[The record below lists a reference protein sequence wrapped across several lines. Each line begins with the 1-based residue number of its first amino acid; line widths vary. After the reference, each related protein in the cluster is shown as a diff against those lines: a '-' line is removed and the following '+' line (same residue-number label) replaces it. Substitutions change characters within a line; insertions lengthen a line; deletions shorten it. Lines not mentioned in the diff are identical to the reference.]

1 MSPLSTTASEGYTGM
16 AAEATPLMGVHM
28 VFDRFKNWVKAEIGP
43 TVECPLCHTNNPEGA
58 SECAQCLYQLGKA
71 SFEQVA
77 TVDEEEASSL
87 FDELIGEM
95 EEEEEEGIVDWSK
108 GKFTMDDVTLDVE
121 QYGED
126 DIITLSGAP
135 TFSLTVDHPEPAD
148 EEELDYEL
156 QPADAPEFVTK
167 FEVPAED
174 LRPLEAIQTQQ
185 LSLVEPT
192 ADAPRNVKVVAADE
206 VPDLNGDLPDRFIVT
221 TESTEDTEDTESAE
235 AEAETDIE
243 SELETESVPE
253 VKTEV
258 KSEAESAIE
267 SQPESDEMTES
278 NLLSMKKSELITIAD
293 EAGLSTAGTK
303 AILTARILGEEVE
316 SDVPEETTEVTEI
329 ETEIEAEVEDEPE
342 TAPEA
347 IPMPASVMPSPP
359 PVAARAV
366 DPMDAAFD
374 GGVEH
379 IPLTRANAIMDLPT
393 PPRIPRIPATQAPS
407 LPHLA
412 AANDAFDSPDQSM
425 FWPWPQQDEWSD
437 RDVVMKIKDAMEAAK
452 RRDVAQATV
461 IIDEVG
467 PHLGSRTKLLYPIG
481 ALLQRI
487 GRAATVDKMMTAA
500 LTAEPDDKHVQTAKS
515 KLRP

>member
-1 MSPLSTTASEGYTGM
+1 
-16 AAEATPLMGVHM
+16 M
-28 VFDRFKNWVKAEIGP
+28 VFDRFKNWRKAGIGP

-206 VPDLNGDLPDRFIVT
+206 VPDSNGDLPDRFIVT

-253 VKTEV
+253 VGTEV
-258 KSEAESAIE
+258 ESEAESAIG

-278 NLLSMKKSELITIAD
+278 KLLSMKKSELITIAD

-374 GGVEH
+374 GRVEH

-412 AANDAFDSPDQSM
+412 AANDALDSPDQSM

-487 GRAATVDKMMTAA
+487 GRASTVDKMMTAA
-500 LTAEPDDKHVQTAKS
+500 LAAEPDDKHVQTAKS

>member
-1 MSPLSTTASEGYTGM
+1 
-16 AAEATPLMGVHM
+16 M
-28 VFDRFKNWVKAEIGP
+28 VFDRFKNWRKAAIGP

-58 SECAQCLYQLGKA
+58 SECAQCQYQLGKA

-95 EEEEEEGIVDWSK
+95 EEEEEEGIIDWSK

-148 EEELDYEL
+148 
-156 QPADAPEFVTK
+156 APEFVTK

-174 LRPLEAIQTQQ
+174 MRPLEAIQTQQ

-206 VPDLNGDLPDRFIVT
+206 VPDSNGDLPDRFIVT
-221 TESTEDTEDTESAE
+221 TESTEDIEDTESAE

-253 VKTEV
+253 VETEV
-258 KSEAESAIE
+258 ESEAESAIE

-329 ETEIEAEVEDEPE
+329 ETEIEPESQPE

-374 GGVEH
+374 GRVEH

-412 AANDAFDSPDQSM
+412 AANDALDSPDQSM

-487 GRAATVDKMMTAA
+487 GRASTVDKMMTAA
-500 LTAEPDDKHVQTAKS
+500 LAAEPDDKHVQTAKS

>member
-1 MSPLSTTASEGYTGM
+1 
-16 AAEATPLMGVHM
+16 M

-95 EEEEEEGIVDWSK
+95 EEEEEEGIIDWSK

-135 TFSLTVDHPEPAD
+135 TFSLTVDNPEPTD

-206 VPDLNGDLPDRFIVT
+206 VPDSNGDLPDRFIVT

-235 AEAETDIE
+235 AEAETE
-243 SELETESVPE
+243 SELEADSVPE
-253 VKTEV
+253 VE
-258 KSEAESAIE
+258 SEAESAIE

-293 EAGLSTAGTK
+293 EVGLSTAGTK

-374 GGVEH
+374 SRVEH

-412 AANDAFDSPDQSM
+412 AANDALDSPDQSM

-452 RRDVAQATV
+452 RSDVAQATV

-487 GRAATVDKMMTAA
+487 GRASTVDKMMTAA
-500 LTAEPDDKHVQTAKS
+500 LAAEPDDKHVQTAKS

>member
-1 MSPLSTTASEGYTGM
+1 
-16 AAEATPLMGVHM
+16 M
-28 VFDRFKNWVKAEIGP
+28 VFDRFKNWRKAEIGP

-108 GKFTMDDVTLDVE
+108 SKFTMDDVTIDVE

-126 DIITLSGAP
+126 DLITLSGAP

-148 EEELDYEL
+148 EEEPDYEL

-192 ADAPRNVKVVAADE
+192 ADAPRDVKVVAADE
-206 VPDLNGDLPDRFIVT
+206 VPDSNGDLPDRFIVT
-221 TESTEDTEDTESAE
+221 TESTEDTESAE
-235 AEAETDIE
+235 AETETDIE
-243 SELETESVPE
+243 SELEAESVPE
-253 VKTEV
+253 VE
-258 KSEAESAIE
+258 SEAESAIE

-374 GGVEH
+374 GGVER

-393 PPRIPRIPATQAPS
+393 PPRIPRMPATQAPS

-412 AANDAFDSPDQSM
+412 AANDALDSPDQSM

-452 RRDVAQATV
+452 RKDVAQATV

-487 GRAATVDKMMTAA
+487 GRAATVDKMMKAA
-500 LTAEPDDKHVQTAKS
+500 LAAEPDDKHIQTAQS

>member
-1 MSPLSTTASEGYTGM
+1 MIT
-16 AAEATPLMGVHM
+16 
-28 VFDRFKNWVKAEIGP
+28 
-43 TVECPLCHTNNPEGA
+43 
-58 SECAQCLYQLGKA
+58 
-71 SFEQVA
+71 VA
-77 TVDEEEASSL
+77 TGDEEEASSL

-95 EEEEEEGIVDWSK
+95 EEEEEEGIIDWSK

-148 EEELDYEL
+148 EEEPDYEL

-206 VPDLNGDLPDRFIVT
+206 VPDSNGDLPDRFIVT
-221 TESTEDTEDTESAE
+221 TESTDDTEDTESAE
-235 AEAETDIE
+235 AEVETDIE

-253 VKTEV
+253 VETEV
-258 KSEAESAIE
+258 ESEAESAIE

-374 GGVEH
+374 SRVEH
-379 IPLTRANAIMDLPT
+379 ISLTRANAIMDLPT

-412 AANDAFDSPDQSM
+412 AANDALDSPDQSM

-487 GRAATVDKMMTAA
+487 GRASTVDKMMTAA
-500 LTAEPDDKHVQTAKS
+500 LAAEPDDKHVQTAKS

>member
-1 MSPLSTTASEGYTGM
+1 L
-16 AAEATPLMGVHM
+16 
-28 VFDRFKNWVKAEIGP
+28 VFDRFKNWRKAEIGP

-108 GKFTMDDVTLDVE
+108 SKFTMDDVTIDVE

-126 DIITLSGAP
+126 DLITLSGAP

-148 EEELDYEL
+148 EEEPDYEL

-192 ADAPRNVKVVAADE
+192 ADAPRDVKVVAADE
-206 VPDLNGDLPDRFIVT
+206 VPDSNGDLPDRFIVT
-221 TESTEDTEDTESAE
+221 TESTEDTESAE
-235 AEAETDIE
+235 AETETDIE
-243 SELETESVPE
+243 SELEAESVPE
-253 VKTEV
+253 VE
-258 KSEAESAIE
+258 SEAESAIE
-267 SQPESDEMTES
+267 AQPESDEMTES

-374 GGVEH
+374 GGVER

-393 PPRIPRIPATQAPS
+393 PPRIPRMPATQAPS

-412 AANDAFDSPDQSM
+412 AANDALDSPDQSM

-452 RRDVAQATV
+452 RKDVAQATV

-487 GRAATVDKMMTAA
+487 GRAATVDKMMKAA
-500 LTAEPDDKHVQTAKS
+500 LAAEPDDKHIQTAQS

>member
-1 MSPLSTTASEGYTGM
+1 
-16 AAEATPLMGVHM
+16 M
-28 VFDRFKNWVKAEIGP
+28 VFDRFKNWRKAEIGP
-43 TVECPLCHTNNPEGA
+43 TVECPLCRTNNPEGA

-108 GKFTMDDVTLDVE
+108 SKFTMDDVTIDVE

-126 DIITLSGAP
+126 DLITLSGAP

-192 ADAPRNVKVVAADE
+192 ADAPRDVKVVAADE
-206 VPDLNGDLPDRFIVT
+206 VPDSNGDLPDRFIVT
-221 TESTEDTEDTESAE
+221 TESTEDTESAE
-235 AEAETDIE
+235 AETETDIE
-243 SELETESVPE
+243 SELEAESVPE
-253 VKTEV
+253 VE
-258 KSEAESAIE
+258 SEAESAIE
-267 SQPESDEMTES
+267 AQPESDEMTES

-374 GGVEH
+374 GGVER

-393 PPRIPRIPATQAPS
+393 PPRIPRMPATQAPS

-412 AANDAFDSPDQSM
+412 AANDALDSPDQSM

-452 RRDVAQATV
+452 RKDVAQATV

-487 GRAATVDKMMTAA
+487 GRAATVDKMMKAA
-500 LTAEPDDKHVQTAKS
+500 LAAEPDDKHIQTAQS

>member
-1 MSPLSTTASEGYTGM
+1 
-16 AAEATPLMGVHM
+16 M
-28 VFDRFKNWVKAEIGP
+28 VFDRFKNWRKAEIGP
-43 TVECPLCHTNNPEGA
+43 TVECPLCRTNNPEGA

-108 GKFTMDDVTLDVE
+108 SKFTMDDVTIDVE

-126 DIITLSGAP
+126 DLITLSGAP

-148 EEELDYEL
+148 EEEPDYEL

-192 ADAPRNVKVVAADE
+192 ADAPRDVKVVAADE
-206 VPDLNGDLPDRFIVT
+206 VPDSNGDLPDRFIVT
-221 TESTEDTEDTESAE
+221 TESTEDTESAE
-235 AEAETDIE
+235 AETETDIE
-243 SELETESVPE
+243 SELEAESVPE
-253 VKTEV
+253 VE
-258 KSEAESAIE
+258 SEAESAIE
-267 SQPESDEMTES
+267 AQPESDEMTES

-374 GGVEH
+374 GGVER

-393 PPRIPRIPATQAPS
+393 PPRIPRMPATQAPS

-412 AANDAFDSPDQSM
+412 AANDALDSPDQSM

-452 RRDVAQATV
+452 RKDVAQATV

-487 GRAATVDKMMTAA
+487 GRAATVDKMMKAA
-500 LTAEPDDKHVQTAKS
+500 LAAEPDDKHIQTAQS

>member
-1 MSPLSTTASEGYTGM
+1 
-16 AAEATPLMGVHM
+16 M
-28 VFDRFKNWVKAEIGP
+28 VFDRFKNWRKAEIGP

-58 SECAQCLYQLGKA
+58 SECAQCQYQLGKA

-95 EEEEEEGIVDWSK
+95 EEEEEEGIIDWSK

-148 EEELDYEL
+148 EEEPDYEL

-206 VPDLNGDLPDRFIVT
+206 VPDSNGDLPDRFIVT

-253 VKTEV
+253 VE
-258 KSEAESAIE
+258 SEAESAIE

-329 ETEIEAEVEDEPE
+329 ETEIEPESQPE

-374 GGVEH
+374 SRVEH

-412 AANDAFDSPDQSM
+412 AANDALDSPDQSM

-487 GRAATVDKMMTAA
+487 GRASTVDKMMTAA
-500 LTAEPDDKHVQTAKS
+500 LAAEPDDKHVQTAKS

>member
-1 MSPLSTTASEGYTGM
+1 M
-16 AAEATPLMGVHM
+16 
-28 VFDRFKNWVKAEIGP
+28 
-43 TVECPLCHTNNPEGA
+43 
-58 SECAQCLYQLGKA
+58 
-71 SFEQVA
+71 
-77 TVDEEEASSL
+77 
-87 FDELIGEM
+87 
-95 EEEEEEGIVDWSK
+95 
-108 GKFTMDDVTLDVE
+108 
-121 QYGED
+121 
-126 DIITLSGAP
+126 
-135 TFSLTVDHPEPAD
+135 
-148 EEELDYEL
+148 
-156 QPADAPEFVTK
+156 
-167 FEVPAED
+167 
-174 LRPLEAIQTQQ
+174 
-185 LSLVEPT
+185 
-192 ADAPRNVKVVAADE
+192 
-206 VPDLNGDLPDRFIVT
+206 T
-221 TESTEDTEDTESAE
+221 TESTEDTESAE

-243 SELETESVPE
+243 SELEAESVPE
-253 VKTEV
+253 VETEV
-258 KSEAESAIE
+258 ESEAESAIE
-267 SQPESDEMTES
+267 AQPESDEMTES

-374 GGVEH
+374 GGVER

-393 PPRIPRIPATQAPS
+393 PPRIPRMPATQAPS

-412 AANDAFDSPDQSM
+412 AANDALDSPDQSM

-452 RRDVAQATV
+452 RKDVAQATV

-487 GRAATVDKMMTAA
+487 GRAATVDKMMKAA
-500 LTAEPDDKHVQTAKS
+500 LAAEPDDKHIQTAQS

>member
-1 MSPLSTTASEGYTGM
+1 
-16 AAEATPLMGVHM
+16 M
-28 VFDRFKNWVKAEIGP
+28 VFDRFKNWRKAEIGP

-58 SECAQCLYQLGKA
+58 SECAQCQYQLGKA

-95 EEEEEEGIVDWSK
+95 EEEEEEGIIDWSK

-148 EEELDYEL
+148 EEEPDYEL

-206 VPDLNGDLPDRFIVT
+206 VPDSNGDLPDRFIVT
-221 TESTEDTEDTESAE
+221 TESTDDTEDTESAE

-253 VKTEV
+253 VETEV
-258 KSEAESAIE
+258 ESEAESAIE

-278 NLLSMKKSELITIAD
+278 NLLSMKKFELITIAD

-374 GGVEH
+374 SRVEH
-379 IPLTRANAIMDLPT
+379 ISLTRANAIMDLPT

-412 AANDAFDSPDQSM
+412 AANDAPRNLAPGKYPEHGNQGERENQRQCKHEDKNAFIEVKKFSLFLQEP
-425 FWPWPQQDEWSD
+425 PQ
-437 RDVVMKIKDAMEAAK
+437 VVSQAFAQPAK
-452 RRDVAQATV
+452 FIQLFL
-461 IIDEVG
+461 E
-467 PHLGSRTKLLYPIG
+467 SRTSPGYF
-481 ALLQRI
+481 
-487 GRAATVDKMMTAA
+487 
-500 LTAEPDDKHVQTAKS
+500 
-515 KLRP
+515 

>member
-1 MSPLSTTASEGYTGM
+1 
-16 AAEATPLMGVHM
+16 M
-28 VFDRFKNWVKAEIGP
+28 VFDRFKNWRKAEIGP

-95 EEEEEEGIVDWSK
+95 EEEEEEGIIDWSK

-206 VPDLNGDLPDRFIVT
+206 VPDSNGDLPDRFIVT

-243 SELETESVPE
+243 SELEAESVPE
-253 VKTEV
+253 VE
-258 KSEAESAIE
+258 SEAESAIE

-374 GGVEH
+374 GRVEH

-412 AANDAFDSPDQSM
+412 AANDALDSPDQSM

-487 GRAATVDKMMTAA
+487 GRASTVDKMMTAA
-500 LTAEPDDKHVQTAKS
+500 LAAEPDDKHVQTAKS

>member
-1 MSPLSTTASEGYTGM
+1 
-16 AAEATPLMGVHM
+16 M
-28 VFDRFKNWVKAEIGP
+28 VFDRFKKWRKAEFGP

-77 TVDEEEASSL
+77 PVDEEEASSL

-108 GKFTMDDVTLDVE
+108 SKFTMDDVTIDVE

-126 DIITLSGAP
+126 DLITLSGAP

-192 ADAPRNVKVVAADE
+192 ADAPRDVKVVAADE
-206 VPDLNGDLPDRFIVT
+206 VPDSNGDLPDRFIVT
-221 TESTEDTEDTESAE
+221 TESTEDTESAE
-235 AEAETDIE
+235 AETETDIE
-243 SELETESVPE
+243 SELEAESVPE
-253 VKTEV
+253 VE
-258 KSEAESAIE
+258 SEAESAIE
-267 SQPESDEMTES
+267 AQPESDEMTES

-374 GGVEH
+374 SRVEH

-412 AANDAFDSPDQSM
+412 AANDALDSPDQSM

-452 RRDVAQATV
+452 RKDVAQATV

-487 GRAATVDKMMTAA
+487 GRAATVDKMMKAA
-500 LTAEPDDKHVQTAKS
+500 LAAEPDDKHIQTAQS

>member
-1 MSPLSTTASEGYTGM
+1 
-16 AAEATPLMGVHM
+16 M
-28 VFDRFKNWVKAEIGP
+28 VFDRFKNWRKAEIGP

-58 SECAQCLYQLGKA
+58 SECAQCQYQLGKA

-95 EEEEEEGIVDWSK
+95 EEEEEEGIIDWSK

-148 EEELDYEL
+148 EEEPDYEL

-206 VPDLNGDLPDRFIVT
+206 VPDSNGDLPDRFIVT
-221 TESTEDTEDTESAE
+221 TESTDDTEDTESAE

-253 VKTEV
+253 VE
-258 KSEAESAIE
+258 SEAESAIE

-278 NLLSMKKSELITIAD
+278 NLLSMKKFELITIAD

-374 GGVEH
+374 SRVEH
-379 IPLTRANAIMDLPT
+379 ISLTRANAIMDLPT

-412 AANDAFDSPDQSM
+412 AANDALDSPDQSM

-487 GRAATVDKMMTAA
+487 GRASTVDKMMTAA
-500 LTAEPDDKHVQTAKS
+500 LAAEPDDKHVQTAKS

>member
-1 MSPLSTTASEGYTGM
+1 
-16 AAEATPLMGVHM
+16 M
-28 VFDRFKNWVKAEIGP
+28 VFDRFKKWRKAEFGP

-95 EEEEEEGIVDWSK
+95 EEEEEEGIIDWSK

-135 TFSLTVDHPEPAD
+135 TFSLTVDNPEPTD

-206 VPDLNGDLPDRFIVT
+206 VPDSNGDLPDRFIVT
-221 TESTEDTEDTESAE
+221 TESTEDTEDTEDTESAE

-243 SELETESVPE
+243 SELEAESVPE
-253 VKTEV
+253 VE
-258 KSEAESAIE
+258 SEAESAIE

-329 ETEIEAEVEDEPE
+329 ETEIEPESQPE

-374 GGVEH
+374 GRVEH

-412 AANDAFDSPDQSM
+412 AANDALDSPDQSM

-487 GRAATVDKMMTAA
+487 GRASTVDKMMTAA
-500 LTAEPDDKHVQTAKS
+500 LAAEPDDKHVQTAKS

>member
-1 MSPLSTTASEGYTGM
+1 
-16 AAEATPLMGVHM
+16 M

-77 TVDEEEASSL
+77 PVDEEEASSL

-206 VPDLNGDLPDRFIVT
+206 VPDSNGDLPDRFIVT

-243 SELETESVPE
+243 SELEAESLPE
-253 VKTEV
+253 VE
-258 KSEAESAIE
+258 SEAESAIE

-374 GGVEH
+374 GRVEH

-412 AANDAFDSPDQSM
+412 AANDALDSPDQSM

-467 PHLGSRTKLLYPIG
+467 PH
-481 ALLQRI
+481 
-487 GRAATVDKMMTAA
+487 
-500 LTAEPDDKHVQTAKS
+500 QTALS
-515 KLRP
+515 YRCSSAADRPRFDR

>member
-1 MSPLSTTASEGYTGM
+1 
-16 AAEATPLMGVHM
+16 
-28 VFDRFKNWVKAEIGP
+28 
-43 TVECPLCHTNNPEGA
+43 
-58 SECAQCLYQLGKA
+58 
-71 SFEQVA
+71 
-77 TVDEEEASSL
+77 
-87 FDELIGEM
+87 
-95 EEEEEEGIVDWSK
+95 
-108 GKFTMDDVTLDVE
+108 MDDVTIDVE

-126 DIITLSGAP
+126 DLITLSGAP

-192 ADAPRNVKVVAADE
+192 ADAPRDVKVVAADE
-206 VPDLNGDLPDRFIVT
+206 VPDSNGDLPDRFIVT
-221 TESTEDTEDTESAE
+221 TESTEDTESAE
-235 AEAETDIE
+235 AETETDIE
-243 SELETESVPE
+243 SELEAESVPE
-253 VKTEV
+253 VE
-258 KSEAESAIE
+258 SEAESAIE
-267 SQPESDEMTES
+267 AQPESDEMTES

-374 GGVEH
+374 GGVER

-412 AANDAFDSPDQSM
+412 AANDALDSPDQSM

-452 RRDVAQATV
+452 RKDVAQATV

-487 GRAATVDKMMTAA
+487 GRAATVDKMMKAA
-500 LTAEPDDKHVQTAKS
+500 LAAEPDDKHIQTAQS

>member
-1 MSPLSTTASEGYTGM
+1 
-16 AAEATPLMGVHM
+16 M
-28 VFDRFKNWVKAEIGP
+28 VFDRFKNWRKAEIGP

-108 GKFTMDDVTLDVE
+108 SKFTMDDVTIDVE

-126 DIITLSGAP
+126 DLITLSGAP

-148 EEELDYEL
+148 EEEPDYEL

-192 ADAPRNVKVVAADE
+192 ADAPRDVKVVAADE
-206 VPDLNGDLPDRFIVT
+206 VPDSNGDLPDRFIVT
-221 TESTEDTEDTESAE
+221 TESTEDTESAE
-235 AEAETDIE
+235 AETETDIE
-243 SELETESVPE
+243 SELEAESVPE
-253 VKTEV
+253 VE
-258 KSEAESAIE
+258 SEAESAIE
-267 SQPESDEMTES
+267 AQPESDEMTES

-374 GGVEH
+374 GGVER

-393 PPRIPRIPATQAPS
+393 PPRIPRMPATQAPS

-412 AANDAFDSPDQSM
+412 AANDALDSPDQSM

-452 RRDVAQATV
+452 RKDVAQATV

-487 GRAATVDKMMTAA
+487 GRAATVDKMMKAA
-500 LTAEPDDKHVQTAKS
+500 LAAEPDDKHIQTAQS